1 MELELFNQKK
11 QSHKDRNRI
20 IAINNNF
27 SPSSDYLNFGYDYF
41 DNPKSGRGY
50 GGYVYDGR
58 YYETAKKIIDHYKLN
73 PNSKILEIGCA
84 KGYLLYEFFR
94 LKMDVI
100 GYDISRYAV
109 DNCKEELKEMIFL
122 GGVCDINE
130 SDRIYDLAIAKE
142 VLSHMAIDDILFTIN
157 KLQNISKNIYLLL
170 QTVSEK
176 KKASDMQSWDSTYKT
191 MMTKKNWEKVLSSC
205 SFHGDYQFNYIV

>member
-50 GGYVYDGR
+50 RGYVYTGR
-58 YYETAKKIIDHYKLN
+58 YYETAKKIIDHYKLK

-84 KGYLLYEFFR
+84 KGYLLYEFFK
-94 LKMDVI
+94 LKMDVV

-109 DNCKEELKEMIFL
+109 DNCIEELKEMIFL
-122 GGVCDINE
+122 GRVNDINE
-130 SDRIYDLAIAKE
+130 NDNIYDLAIAKE

-157 KLQNISKNIYLLL
+157 KLQNISKNIYLVL

-176 KKASDMQSWDSTYKT
+176 KKANDMQSWDCTYKT
-191 MMTKKNWEKVLSSC
+191 MMIKKDWEKVLSSC
-205 SFHGDYQFNYIV
+205 GFHGDYQFNYIV

>member
-1 MELELFNQKK
+1 MELELFIQKK
-11 QSHKDRNRI
+11 QSHKDRNII

-50 GGYVYDGR
+50 RGYVYTGR
-58 YYETAKKIIDHYKLN
+58 YYETAKKIIDHYKLK

-84 KGYLLYEFFR
+84 KGYLLYEFFK
-94 LKMDVI
+94 LKMDVV

-109 DNCKEELKEMIFL
+109 DNCIEELKEMIFL
-122 GGVCDINE
+122 GRVNDINE
-130 SDRIYDLAIAKE
+130 NDNIYDLAIAKE

-157 KLQNISKNIYLLL
+157 KLQNISKNIYLVL

-176 KKASDMQSWDSTYKT
+176 KKANDMQSWDCTYKT
-191 MMTKKNWEKVLSSC
+191 MMIKKDWEKVLSSC
-205 SFHGDYQFNYIV
+205 GFHGDYQFNYIV